1 MTLILR
7 PRGRLMGQVTT
18 WITVGSIFAAGREMQ
33 CKALVDTGAYCLT
46 LPAVWRDRFGTLPMS
61 EIVEVEMADGRVEKS
76 ELCGPLKIRIA
87 DFSAFAGNALFIDM
101 PLDDEGNYVPLI
113 GYMTLEG
120 ARVAVDVVA
129 HRLRRIPRVDLKR
142 ARRAA

>member
-18 WITVGSIFAAGREMQ
+18 WITVGSIFEAGREMQ

-46 LPAVWRDRFGTLPMS
+46 LPAAWRDRFGTLPMS
-61 EIVEVEMADGRVEKS
+61 EIVEVEMADGRVE
-76 ELCGPLKIRIA
+76 
-87 DFSAFAGNALFIDM
+87 
-101 PLDDEGNYVPLI
+101 
-113 GYMTLEG
+113 TLEG
-120 ARVAVDVVA
+120 ARVAVDMVA
-129 HRLRRIPRVDLKR
+129 HRLRRIPRVDLNR

>member
-1 MTLILR
+1 
-7 PRGRLMGQVTT
+7 
-18 WITVGSIFAAGREMQ
+18 MQ

-46 LPAVWRDRFGTLPMS
+46 LPAAWRDRFGTLPMS
-61 EIVEVEMADGRVEKS
+61 EIVEVEMADGRVEKG

-120 ARVAVDVVA
+120 ARVAVDMVA

>member
-1 MTLILR
+1 
-7 PRGRLMGQVTT
+7 MGQVTT
-18 WITVGSIFAAGREMQ
+18 WIAVGTLFEPGREMQ

-46 LPAVWRDRFGTLPMS
+46 LPAAWRDRLGALPMS
-61 EIVEVEMADGRVEKS
+61 ETVEVEMADGRVEKG
-76 ELCGPLKIRIA
+76 ELCGPLKIQIA

-120 ARVAVDVVA
+120 ARVAVDMVA
-129 HRLRRIPRVDLKR
+129 HRLPRVPRVDLKR
-142 ARRAA
+142 ALRAA